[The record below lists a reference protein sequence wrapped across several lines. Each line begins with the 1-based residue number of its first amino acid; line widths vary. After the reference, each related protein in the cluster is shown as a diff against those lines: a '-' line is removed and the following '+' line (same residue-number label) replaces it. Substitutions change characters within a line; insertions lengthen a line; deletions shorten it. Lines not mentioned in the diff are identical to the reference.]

1 MLNEIIDIESGF
13 QSSVNIAFDLNDEK
27 KIQSF
32 IPTSSALELISNVIM
47 STENKS
53 THRAKIL
60 TGAYGRGKS
69 HIVLVLLSLL
79 YKKSNMGVF
88 DRVVERMKEYDDDSY
103 VMIKNYIKSE
113 KRLLPIVVSGSSSSL
128 SQSFLNAL
136 QQALSSNELND
147 VMPDTHFKVAIQA
160 IEKWKENYPDT
171 FESFKSK
178 ISVSADEF
186 LAELANNN
194 ADLYKE
200 FVDAYPELTSGS
212 VFNPFFVD
220 DVAKLLEDVSIAIR
234 EKGFSGIYIVY
245 DEFGKY
251 LEANITSATESDTKL
266 LQDLAEKCNR
276 SEKNQMHLM
285 LICHK
290 DISNYIDMNLPQ
302 DKVDGWRGISGR
314 FEHINLHNNFNQM
327 YEIISAVICKKSD
340 KWNELQKRYDSVFS
354 DLSNIYSSNK
364 VIGTDCES
372 VKKSIISCYPL
383 HPSTMYIL
391 PRLSEKVAQ
400 NERTLFTFLS
410 ANHKNTLVEYIEKNT
425 EEFPFVTPDYVYDYF
440 ENEFKKELNSSEIH
454 KTYLL
459 TSRILHKVERDSL
472 QAKIV
477 KTIALIYII
486 EQFEKYPPTVENIVN
501 TFSNSVSDPK
511 EITDALDSLINNSCI
526 VYLKR
531 SNHYLKLKETSGVD
545 VKELINNRIEKLKLT
560 TETKALLN
568 EFAMESYLYPVRY
581 NDEHCITRYFEFR
594 FIGASEYQ
602 SGDFCIN
609 DGDANGSVQAVFFE
623 SAAEFDSFD
632 VSKIQVSNN
641 QVILVVPREY
651 TDISSY
657 IYEYKALLELK
668 TENEEDEILSDE
680 FDVYAD
686 DVDIIVSGFINGYSH
701 PELKKVDYY
710 YNNQKRDLAR
720 KAQLSSLLSDICEN
734 IYSKTPVINNES
746 INKNIVPTV
755 AVNSRTKLTNAI
767 LDSDVVRENLG
778 LTGTGQDVS
787 FMRSTLMQTGI
798 LEDKDGVFS
807 LDLSPKDNNM
817 RNVLD
822 EIATFFRSTATQGEK
837 SFSDLYYTLTSAEKG
852 IGLKRGIIPVYIA
865 LILNSLK
872 KDIVIKNKNQEVKI
886 SSDLLNSINQNPSDY
901 SVIME
906 NWNDDKQNYLVK
918 LEEVFADNVLE
929 KEKNYNSFAYI
940 ALAMNRWYMALPRCA
955 KEMKI
960 NYSDGRKLPSEY
972 VKYVNSLKQPNYN
985 AREYLIEDIPKIF
998 KQKDATV
1005 AIADSILS
1013 AKNVF
1018 EKAKTFIN
1026 ERLVSIMLNVFEG
1039 DENASLMSVLTE
1051 WYEKLT
1057 VATKQY
1063 QFANNEN
1070 AILELISTVSNDE
1083 KTFSERIAKAVV
1095 GLRIDDWNAD
1105 CLSDF
1110 ENELIRFKE
1119 TVEKYNSKK
1128 QNNVESGNNSFKIS
1142 FVNDSGDEVTRVLE
1156 HVEYSDRAKL
1166 LYNDITGA
1174 LEEIGQSVSEQEK
1187 RQVLI
1192 EILKKICQ

>member
-47 STENKS
+47 STENNS

-79 YKKSNMGVF
+79 YKKSNTDVF
-88 DRVVERMKEYDDDSY
+88 DKVMERMKEYDDDSY
-103 VMIKNYIKSE
+103 VLIKNYIKSE

-136 QQALSSNELND
+136 QQALSSNELDD
-147 VMPDTHFKVAIQA
+147 VMPDTHFKVAIQT

-200 FVDAYPELTSGS
+200 FVDTYPELTSGS

-220 DVAKLLEDVSIAIR
+220 DPAKLLEDVSIAIR

-251 LEANITSATESDTKL
+251 LETNITSATESDTKL

-340 KWNELQKRYDSVFS
+340 KWNELQKRYDAVFS
-354 DLSNIYSSNK
+354 DLSKIYSSNK
-364 VIGTDCES
+364 VIGTDCKS
-372 VKKSIISCYPL
+372 VKKAIISCYPL

-459 TSRILHKVERDSL
+459 TSRILQKVERDSL

-486 EQFEKYPPTVENIVN
+486 EQFEKYPPTVENIIN

-545 VKELINNRIEKLKLT
+545 VKELITNRIEKLKLT
-560 TETKALLN
+560 TETKTLLN

-594 FIGASEYQ
+594 FISASECQ
-602 SGDFCIN
+602 AGNFSIN

-623 SAAEFDSFD
+623 SASEFDSFN

-710 YNNQKRDLAR
+710 YNNQKRNLAR

-798 LEDKDGVFS
+798 LKEKNGVFS

-929 KEKNYNSFAYI
+929 KEKNYNSFSYI
-940 ALAMNRWYMALPRCA
+940 VLAMYRWYMALPRCA

-972 VKYVNSLKQPNYN
+972 VKFVNSLKQPNYN

-1018 EKAKTFIN
+1018 EKAKAFII
-1026 ERLVSIMLNVFEG
+1026 ERLVSIMINVFEG

-1057 VATKQY
+1057 VATMQY

-1070 AILELISTVSNDE
+1070 TILELISTVSNDE

-1119 TVEKYNSKK
+1119 TVEKYNSRK

-1156 HVEYSDRAKL
+1156 HVEYSDRAML